1 MLIGF
6 LQEYSSKKTLEK
18 LQSFIK
24 SQSLVIRNS
33 KREMIDSKLL
43 VPGDILVLLKGDKV
57 TADGIVL
64 NANDFF
70 VSEAFLTGESELINK
85 NKKNEVFAGSYVLGG
100 TAIVKVTRTARTTK
114 YGQIISKLASL
125 EHEKAFSQK
134 LISKF
139 SNKLI
144 LLAGTIAVL
153 IISLASIRG
162 ENVLDAIRYAIMI
175 GVTVIPESLIVIITL
190 TLTVGAKR
198 ILKRNEL
205 VKKLTSVEN
214 LGLTTVLCIDWHT
227 Y

>member
-1 MLIGF
+1 MVSYFLGEYLDILLLGIVIVINVLIGF

-85 NKKNEVFAGSYVLGG
+85 NKKM
-100 TAIVKVTRTARTTK
+100 
-114 YGQIISKLASL
+114 
-125 EHEKAFSQK
+125 
-134 LISKF
+134 KF
-139 SNKLI
+139 LQ
-144 LLAGTIAVL
+144 VH
-153 IISLASIRG
+153 
-162 ENVLDAIRYAIMI
+162 MF
-175 GVTVIPESLIVIITL
+175 
-190 TLTVGAKR
+190 
-198 ILKRNEL
+198 
-205 VKKLTSVEN
+205 
-214 LGLTTVLCIDWHT
+214 
-227 Y
+227 